1 MKRRRE
7 TRLFMD
13 SPRRSVVG
21 RLILIL
27 PARNGTVY
35 MPERGGTE
43 GQHTIEYD
51 AVNYLG
57 GFEYEPSMDR
67 AIVRAPGDCPARAR
81 RGADPVEAEYR
92 LHPCRRFGLDRPGL
106 LRQRIVRDA
115 GHR

>member
-57 GFEYEPSMDR
+57 GFEYAPSMDR
-67 AIVRAPGDCPARAR
+67 AIVRAPGDRPSLAR
-81 RGADPVEAEYR
+81 RRAGPVQAQHR
-92 LHPCRRFGLDRPGL
+92 LHSRRRSRLD
-106 LRQRIVRDA
+106 
-115 GHR
+115 